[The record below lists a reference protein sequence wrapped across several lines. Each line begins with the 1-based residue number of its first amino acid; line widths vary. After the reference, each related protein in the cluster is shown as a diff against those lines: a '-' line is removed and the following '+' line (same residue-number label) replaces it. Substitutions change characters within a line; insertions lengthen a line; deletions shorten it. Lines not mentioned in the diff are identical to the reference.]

1 MERKWYNPNTWG
13 SIVEKEN
20 PAQSIIA
27 RQEGYNVSSDYTISY
42 EQAFDKLETVNRG
55 TNMIVS
61 ACSSLD
67 YDIKDK
73 KEGVLKNIRLKQLQ
87 NLLNFSPNPYQSQQD
102 FRVNIFTDF
111 ILEGNIFLYWDG
123 VSLYHLPASNVDVIP
138 HPTTFVEKYVYNSEK
153 DFYPNEIIHIKD
165 LNSSS
170 IYRGTSRLTAALRNI
185 KILYKMQE
193 FQESF
198 FDNGAISGIIIT
210 TDNTLSTAAKEKTI
224 AYWQSKYNSKN
235 GAKRPLILDSGL
247 KPEPLSQA
255 TFQDMDFDNS
265 IATHDRKILKALG
278 VPPLLLD
285 GGNNA
290 NISPNLRLF
299 YLETILPIVHKYVSG
314 LERFF
319 GYDISPVTANVSALQ
334 PELKDLA
341 AYYTTLVNGGVIT
354 PNEAR
359 EELRYE
365 KSDEPQADELR
376 IPANIAGSASNPSE
390 GGRPVAPK
398 KE

>member
-1 MERKWYNPNTWG
+1 
-13 SIVEKEN
+13 
-20 PAQSIIA
+20 
-27 RQEGYNVSSDYTISY
+27 
-42 EQAFDKLETVNRG
+42 
-55 TNMIVS
+55 
-61 ACSSLD
+61 
-67 YDIKDK
+67 
-73 KEGVLKNIRLKQLQ
+73 
-87 NLLNFSPNPYQSQQD
+87 
-102 FRVNIFTDF
+102 
-111 ILEGNIFLYWDG
+111 
-123 VSLYHLPASNVDVIP
+123 
-138 HPTTFVEKYVYNSEK
+138 
-153 DFYPNEIIHIKD
+153 
-165 LNSSS
+165 
-170 IYRGTSRLTAALRNI
+170 
-185 KILYKMQE
+185 MQE

-210 TDNTLSTAAKEKTI
+210 TDNTLSIASKEKTI

-376 IPANIAGSASNPSE
+376 IPANIAGSASNPSQ